1 VGLGGRARRLGDPAE
16 RARKTVSWRLRS
28 TLDRIDQAHPA
39 LGRHLRQSVRMGTF
53 CSYEPDPPVRW
64 DVG

>member
-28 TLDRIDQAHPA
+28 ILDRIDQAHPD
-39 LGRHLRQSVRMGTF
+39 LGRHLRQSVRMGTW